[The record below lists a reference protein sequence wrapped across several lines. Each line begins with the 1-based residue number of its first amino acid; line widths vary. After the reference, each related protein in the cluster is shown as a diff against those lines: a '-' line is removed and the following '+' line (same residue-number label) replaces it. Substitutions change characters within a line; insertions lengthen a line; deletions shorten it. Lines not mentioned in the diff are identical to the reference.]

1 MIVSRKRLDVDRA
14 MITRLVKQ
22 METDQLGFRRIDP
35 ADNRFTFA
43 RLNDMGIALYDKV
56 IDRIQELENLLLRGM
71 DKDDLRCLQTSLEHI
86 RKNAE
91 DILAGEKNQPALVT
105 DEYLWWFYLC
115 RRIGGCFRRRAWGF
129 LNRQIVDVPTIQ
141 GIVPEHIPEDPAFTA
156 AI

>member
-35 ADNRFTFA
+35 ADNRFTLV
-43 RLNDMGIALYDKV
+43 RLSDVGIELYDKM

-71 DKDDLRCLQTSLEHI
+71 DKDDLRHLQTSLEHI

-91 DILAGEKNQPALVT
+91 DIMLGAKTQP
-105 DEYLWWFYLC
+105 Y
-115 RRIGGCFRRRAWGF
+115 RS
-129 LNRQIVDVPTIQ
+129 
-141 GIVPEHIPEDPAFTA
+141 PENPFD
-156 AI
+156 